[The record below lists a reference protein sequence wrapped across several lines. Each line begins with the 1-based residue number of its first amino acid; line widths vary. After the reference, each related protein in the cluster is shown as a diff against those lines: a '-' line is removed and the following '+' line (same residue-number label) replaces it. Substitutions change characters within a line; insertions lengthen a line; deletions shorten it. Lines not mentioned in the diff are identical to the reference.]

1 MIKSSLKGGGEN
13 VKTEHFCVA
22 GSLGQPIPR
31 RHRAGETSKATHENI
46 KYTIFK
52 QFHCKLSLRSSFSQL
67 KVFLGAYW
75 YAGGIFRRRSEE
87 RFFVSGV
94 CCKGGAWKVI
104 SLLPLPKTLLLSAG
118 YLQVI
123 S

>member
-75 YAGGIFRRRSEE
+75 YAGAFLGEE
-87 RFFVSGV
+87 VKKDFLLVGFAVKGV
-94 CCKGGAWKVI
+94 HGK
-104 SLLPLPKTLLLSAG
+104 L
-118 YLQVI
+118 
-123 S
+123 

>member
-1 MIKSSLKGGGEN
+1 MKRRDKLDQELPQKGGGEN

-75 YAGGIFRRRSEE
+75 YAGGR
-87 RFFVSGV
+87 
-94 CCKGGAWKVI
+94 GGCSIYHIHNKMGQI
-104 SLLPLPKTLLLSAG
+104 
-118 YLQVI
+118 
-123 S
+123 

>member
-1 MIKSSLKGGGEN
+1 M
-13 VKTEHFCVA
+13 KTEHFCVA

-52 QFHCKLSLRSSFSQL
+52 QLHCKLSLRSSFSQL

-75 YAGGIFRRRSEE
+75 YAGGGILGEE
-87 RFFVSGV
+87 VKKDFLLVGFF
-94 CCKGGAWKVI
+94 CKGGAWKVI